1 MSDTDTSYA
10 ERVADARRLLSET
23 SWPAMADS
31 IARVMNEGISE
42 SNARRIIER
51 KTINDLRRALAF
63 LLGET

>member
-1 MSDTDTSYA
+1 MTDTDTSYA
-10 ERVADARRLLSET
+10 ERVAYARRLLFET

-42 SNARRIIER
+42 SNARRIVER